1 MGFKDFA
8 QNDIEKVFINSNEFA
23 EVHNLNGT
31 QCYAVAEGL
40 TDKQHVEIMGQDID
54 GLIYDTII
62 VHVAK
67 RDLPE
72 VPEYNQIFS
81 FNGRIMLVQSC
92 EDDMGMLNIVL
103 RGNNS

>member
-1 MGFKDFA
+1 MGFKDFV

-31 QCYAVAEGL
+31 RCYAVAEGL

-54 GLIYDTII
+54 GLIYDTIV

-67 RDLPE
+67 QDLPE
-72 VPEYNQIFS
+72 VPEYNQIFRL
-81 FNGRIMLVQSC
+81 NGRLMLVQSC
-92 EDDMGMLNIVL
+92 EEDMGMLNIVL

>member
-1 MGFKDFA
+1 MGFKDFV

-23 EVHNLNGT
+23 AVHNLNGT
-31 QCYAVAEGL
+31 QCHAVAEGL
-40 TDKQHVEIMGQDID
+40 TDKQHVEIMGQDVD
-54 GLIYDTII
+54 GLIYDTIV
-62 VHVAK
+62 VHVDK

-72 VPEYNQIFS
+72 VPEYGQIFR

-92 EDDMGMLNIVL
+92 EDDMGMLSIVL